1 MFLYCLHE
9 YSCKKILIEIPDL
22 NNYIEEECVDT
33 AASSDEELPIE
44 DSEVERVPWD
54 SGRHIVELG
63 VLANSL
69 AACKN
74 CSCPLQLSHTASIKN
89 YGLAAILKMRFVQLH
104 GFYKCTH
111 VRII

>member
-9 YSCKKILIEIPDL
+9 YSCKKKLIEIPDL
-22 NNYIEEECVDT
+22 NSYIEEECVDT
-33 AASSDEELPIE
+33 AAYSDEELPIE
-44 DSEVERVPWD
+44 DSEVERV

-74 CSCPLQLSHTASIKN
+74 CPTQPPS
-89 YGLAAILKMRFVQLH
+89 
-104 GFYKCTH
+104 
-111 VRII
+111 RIMVLLPF